1 MSTKVLVT
9 GEGAIC
15 ASGKEPGE
23 IWDAARAGRSAI
35 APIQQWD
42 SASWPSKLAG
52 EIADF
57 NPRALVEDRKLHK
70 LVRRTDLLGLYAAAK
85 AIEGAGLVAYR
96 DALDPTGTD
105 LFNDRTAVYVGSGGS
120 TYQDQYDFFPLLTD
134 AAGDLGAF
142 GRELTGTVNPMWLLR
157 VLPNNVLCHVGIQ
170 YNFKGPNGCVTNHG
184 VSGTLA
190 IVETAAALRAGE
202 ADQAVAVGHDSPV
215 EPETILHYH
224 ALGLLAADTI
234 RPFDAGHSGSIL
246 GEGAGALVLETES
259 AAHARGA
266 KVLGEFLGS
275 GCVTEAEGL
284 LSVRGDGD
292 GLVRAIA
299 QALDDAGIGTAEVG
313 MVVAHGNGTPMSDAS
328 EALALQRIF
337 GTTPPPVTSFKW
349 AFGHLLAASGI
360 IDTVLALNSLRHRQV
375 PGIATL
381 RDLAPACKHLAAS
394 AMPQPPRSDVALVL
408 SRGFAGTDAALLLRA
423 SASAGDN

>member
-1 MSTKVLVT
+1 MSKKVLVT

-52 EIADF
+52 EIANF

-134 AAGDLGAF
+134 AAGDLEAF

-157 VLPNNVLCHVGIQ
+157 VLPRDARDRRDGG
-170 YNFKGPNGCVTNHG
+170 GPSCGRGRPGGRGRTRFAG
-184 VSGTLA
+184 
-190 IVETAAALRAGE
+190 RAG
-202 ADQAVAVGHDSPV
+202 DYP
-215 EPETILHYH
+215 PL
-224 ALGLLAADTI
+224 
-234 RPFDAGHSGSIL
+234 PC
-246 GEGAGALVLETES
+246 
-259 AAHARGA
+259 AR
-266 KVLGEFLGS
+266 
-275 GCVTEAEGL
+275 
-284 LSVRGDGD
+284 
-292 GLVRAIA
+292 
-299 QALDDAGIGTAEVG
+299 
-313 MVVAHGNGTPMSDAS
+313 
-328 EALALQRIF
+328 
-337 GTTPPPVTSFKW
+337 
-349 AFGHLLAASGI
+349 
-360 IDTVLALNSLRHRQV
+360 
-375 PGIATL
+375 
-381 RDLAPACKHLAAS
+381 
-394 AMPQPPRSDVALVL
+394 PPRRGHGSAL
-408 SRGFAGTDAALLLRA
+408 
-423 SASAGDN
+423 